1 MRSNSSELFS
11 PIVIYLS
18 KKSLKHAAGWIL
30 MIAATMCGVVAAD
43 IPPANPA
50 SMIATPPGSVVVN
63 SFESVEM
70 EKLRIAKEA
79 RKLERE
85 EAEFNE
91 GVLKLQKKLMDA
103 SADAVT
109 PANLPSDYKSFINAP
124 SKDVN
129 RSILYYG
136 QLKEALNQLTPSS
149 PYLARTTGDTV
160 NPVKAGEILN
170 KMGDFEED
178 EGICRTILNQWSA
191 KEGSVRDDAARM
203 AQINNSISQLE
214 KERDRL
220 QWNYNQGLKI
230 NPLTQEPYNSDK
242 QQGSLLEQTERVKEQ
257 IAELVKEKQGFRN
270 FVNTPLRKLEFQ
282 QFIVQLAGQ
291 QRYIHALIACGFYR
305 NVFPGGDMSL
315 SDKAY
320 PGGTSNNG
328 GSGNSGANPGGNA
341 AGSPQAAP
349 TSAGATASQGLPM
362 ISTITGLE
370 SFLLNRIR
378 DAKTDRASVENML
391 KTKQMSAAE
400 SLLRKMISTAK
411 YQPELQ
417 TFPYE
422 ERQKIHEYTKTI
434 RQLMEAVNSKNWP
447 EIQNL
452 SDKLEQESSD
462 VGPQDL
468 KAFAKENREKALLWI
483 KMGEVAMRVGDLQG
497 AEALLDAARK
507 RAPIDK
513 EVAEAISNTQDKTL
527 TGEKLKEQLDQVLKD
542 SDYIQ
547 AFQRMGEFAPLIAS
561 SKDEK
566 QKKEYEVLVD
576 KERTVKT
583 ALEKSA
589 SLQQMNANAD
599 AWMEL
604 EVLPDPL
611 NKDKRVLEK
620 KSVLAGD
627 CPQFISFY
635 TKGKKYEARGNST
648 LAIAWYLQALS
659 NAPSV
664 TLIKEKIK
672 SLGDKT
678 LHEK

>member
-1 MRSNSSELFS
+1 
-11 PIVIYLS
+11 
-18 KKSLKHAAGWIL
+18 
-30 MIAATMCGVVAAD
+30 
-43 IPPANPA
+43 
-50 SMIATPPGSVVVN
+50 
-63 SFESVEM
+63 
-70 EKLRIAKEA
+70 
-79 RKLERE
+79 
-85 EAEFNE
+85 
-91 GVLKLQKKLMDA
+91 
-103 SADAVT
+103 
-109 PANLPSDYKSFINAP
+109 
-124 SKDVN
+124 
-129 RSILYYG
+129 
-136 QLKEALNQLTPSS
+136 
-149 PYLARTTGDTV
+149 
-160 NPVKAGEILN
+160 
-170 KMGDFEED
+170 
-178 EGICRTILNQWSA
+178 
-191 KEGSVRDDAARM
+191 
-203 AQINNSISQLE
+203 
-214 KERDRL
+214 
-220 QWNYNQGLKI
+220 
-230 NPLTQEPYNSDK
+230 
-242 QQGSLLEQTERVKEQ
+242 
-257 IAELVKEKQGFRN
+257 
-270 FVNTPLRKLEFQ
+270 
-282 QFIVQLAGQ
+282 
-291 QRYIHALIACGFYR
+291 
-305 NVFPGGDMSL
+305 
-315 SDKAY
+315 
-320 PGGTSNNG
+320 
-328 GSGNSGANPGGNA
+328 
-341 AGSPQAAP
+341 
-349 TSAGATASQGLPM
+349 
-362 ISTITGLE
+362 
-370 SFLLNRIR
+370 
-378 DAKTDRASVENML
+378 
-391 KTKQMSAAE
+391 
-400 SLLRKMISTAK
+400 
-411 YQPELQ
+411 
-417 TFPYE
+417 
-422 ERQKIHEYTKTI
+422 
-434 RQLMEAVNSKNWP
+434 MEAVNSKNWP
-447 EIQNL
+447 EIQSL

-483 KMGEVAMRVGDLQG
+483 KIAEVAMRVGDLQG

-547 AFQRMGEFAPLIAS
+547 AFQRMGEFAPLIALA
-561 SKDEK
+561 KDEK

>member
-1 MRSNSSELFS
+1 
-11 PIVIYLS
+11 
-18 KKSLKHAAGWIL
+18 

-43 IPPANPA
+43 ISPANPA

-85 EAEFNE
+85 EAEFKE

-109 PANLPSDYKSFINAP
+109 PANLPSDYNSFINAP

-129 RSILYYG
+129 RSVLYYG

-178 EGICRTILNQWSA
+178 EGICRTIMSQWSA
-191 KEGSVRDDAARM
+191 KEGSARDDAARM
-203 AQINNSISQLE
+203 AQINNSISQME

-220 QWNYNQGLKI
+220 QWNYNQGGKI
-230 NPLTQEPYNSDK
+230 NPLTGKPFTNDK
-242 QQGSLLEQTERVKEQ
+242 DQASLLEQTDRVKEQ

-282 QFIVQLAGQ
+282 QFIVQLAAQ

-320 PGGTSNNG
+320 SGGTSNNG
-328 GSGNSGANPGGNA
+328 GAGNGGANSGGSSA
-341 AGSPQAAP
+341 ASPQAAP

-400 SLLRKMISTAK
+400 SLLRKMVSTAK

-447 EIQNL
+447 EIQSL
-452 SDKLEQESSD
+452 SDKMEQESSD
-462 VGPQDL
+462 VGVQDL
-468 KAFAKENREKALLWI
+468 KSFAKENREKALLWI
-483 KMGEVAMRVGDLQG
+483 KIAEVAMRVGDLQG

-527 TGEKLKEQLDQVLKD
+527 SGEKLKEQLDQVLKD

-547 AFQRMGEFAPLIAS
+547 AFQRMGEFAPLIALA
-561 SKDEK
+561 KDEK
-566 QKKEYEVLVD
+566 QKKEYEDLVD

-589 SLQQMNANAD
+589 PLQQMNANAD